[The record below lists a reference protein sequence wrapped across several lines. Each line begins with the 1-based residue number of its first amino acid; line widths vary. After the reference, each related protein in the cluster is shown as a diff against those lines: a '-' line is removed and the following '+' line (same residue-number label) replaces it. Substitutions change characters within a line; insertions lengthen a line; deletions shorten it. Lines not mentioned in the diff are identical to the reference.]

1 MTAALNLTGV
11 DALALLLL
19 GLSAVVG
26 LWRGVVFELMALAG
40 WLVAWL
46 AAQVA
51 APTVAP
57 LLPATLGS
65 TGGRDMA
72 ALAAG
77 FVAALALWGVLARLL
92 RMALAAT
99 PLLLPDRLL
108 GALFGGLRA
117 VVLAMLAAL
126 VVGNTAWHCDARWR
140 QSHSGPWLERLWA
153 WLAPVAS
160 TWLPARPSLWPFT
173 LPLTP
178 CAASSASSLSNPST
192 N

>member
-1 MTAALNLTGV
+1 MTSATSLSAV
-11 DALALLLL
+11 DLLALAVL
-19 GLSAVVG
+19 GLSALVG

-46 AAQVA
+46 AAQTLVPLI
-51 APTVAP
+51 APH
-57 LLPATLGS
+57 LPATLGS
-65 TGGRDMA
+65 TGARGMT
-72 ALAAG
+72 ALVAG
-77 FVAALALWGVLARLL
+77 FIASLVVWGVLARLL
-92 RMALAAT
+92 RMALSAT
-99 PLLLPDRLL
+99 PLLLPDRVL

-117 VVLAMLAAL
+117 LLLALLAAL

-153 WLAPVAS
+153 WLAPVTS
-160 TWLPARPSLWPFT
+160 TWLPVRPSFWPFT
-173 LPLTP
+173 HPLTP